1 MAEIPWFAWI
11 AIVAIIIWGITM
23 VVGTVTGRDLP
34 GSANSDEFDK
44 LKKRVKELEKQA
56 GRDPEGGAGASAPAE
71 IPEELENR
79 LQRLESRADKRDAR
93 AQEHDAWERR
103 ARDLGLDDDP
113 PSGSGA
119 TSQ

>member
-34 GSANSDEFDK
+34 GSANSDEFEK
-44 LKKRVKELEKQA
+44 LKKRVKELEAQVGKLPDD
-56 GRDPEGGAGASAPAE
+56 GEISSGSAE
-71 IPEELENR
+71 VPEELEAR
-79 LQRLESRADKRDAR
+79 LQRLETRADKRDAR

-103 ARDLGLDDDP
+103 ARDLGIDDDP

-119 TSQ
+119 TAQ